1 MEIEIARERPDSPDA
16 VQLIEELDAYLIP
29 MYPPES
35 HHGYAVEKLIRE
47 GVAFFVA
54 RLGGLPLAC
63 GGVQLFGTEYGEVK
77 RTYVRPEHRRL
88 GLGKRML
95 SHIADYTR
103 EQGVPLLRLETGIY
117 QHEAIG
123 LYDRFGFAPIPPF
136 GDYLEDPLSMFF
148 EKRLG

>member
-1 MEIEIARERPDSPDA
+1 M
-16 VQLIEELDAYLIP
+16 
-29 MYPPES
+29 
-35 HHGYAVEKLIRE
+35 
-47 GVAFFVA
+47 
-54 RLGGLPLAC
+54 
-63 GGVQLFGTEYGEVK
+63 
-77 RTYVRPEHRRL
+77 YVRPEHRRL

-123 LYDRFGFAPIPPF
+123 LYERFGFAPIPPF
-136 GDYLEDPLSMFF
+136 AHNLEDPLSMFF